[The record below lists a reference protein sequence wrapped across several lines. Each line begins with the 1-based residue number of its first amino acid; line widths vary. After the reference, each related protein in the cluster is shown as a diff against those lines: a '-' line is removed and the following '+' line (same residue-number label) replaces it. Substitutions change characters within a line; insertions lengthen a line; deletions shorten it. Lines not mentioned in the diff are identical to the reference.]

1 MRKTPLV
8 VAAIAAALLVGT
20 LLGPGVSAASSP
32 KHQRITVVAQD
43 SEATFA
49 PADFGQAPEPNQRAT
64 EDAPVYRDGHAVGIA
79 ETALTLTR
87 VAGDDVAGL
96 IECSVELPEGN
107 ILFAG
112 SFHFADLGS
121 GATVPVVGGT
131 AGYAGYTGTVTMVA
145 SADASQTTLSFD
157 LIKP

>member
-1 MRKTPLV
+1 MRRTPLV

-20 LLGPGVSAASSP
+20 LLGPGISAASNP

-43 SEATFA
+43 SEATFV
-49 PADFGQAPEPNQRAT
+49 PADFGQTPAPNQRAT
-64 EDAPVYRDGHAVGIA
+64 EDAPVYRDGHAVGLA
-79 ETALTLTR
+79 ETALTR

-121 GATVPVVGGT
+121 GATVPVVGG
-131 AGYAGYTGTVTMVA
+131 AGSYAGYTGTVTMVTSGGA
-145 SADASQTTLSFD
+145 GQATLSFD

>member
-1 MRKTPLV
+1 MRKTPIV
-8 VAAIAAALLVGT
+8 VVAIAAALLVGT
-20 LLGPGVSAASSP
+20 LLGPGISAASNA
-32 KHQRITVVAQD
+32 KRQHFTVVAQD
-43 SEATFA
+43 SEATFV

-64 EDAPVYRDGHAVGIA
+64 EDAPVYRDGHAVGLA

-96 IECSVELPEGN
+96 IDCSVELPEGN

-112 SFHFADLGS
+112 SFHFANLGS

-131 AGYAGYTGTVTMVA
+131 GSYAGYTGTVTMVVA
-145 SADASQTTLSFD
+145 ADASQTTLTFD
-157 LIKP
+157 LAKP